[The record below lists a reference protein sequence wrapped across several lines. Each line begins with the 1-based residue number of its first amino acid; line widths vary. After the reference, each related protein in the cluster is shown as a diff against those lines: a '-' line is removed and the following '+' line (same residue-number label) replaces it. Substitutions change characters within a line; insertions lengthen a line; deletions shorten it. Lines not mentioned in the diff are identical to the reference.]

1 VPVLFDQTSRPTDLH
16 RSKVLGFIEPPDGRQ
31 VALERYR
38 REIANGTAA
47 HFIAESNASADRM
60 NYRHMVPARTY
71 GAAVQVLGQ
80 LAGMGDMYADA
91 ASQALRSISPFLN
104 DWQMMAGVARA
115 FSTFI
120 RTEWEDVREAT
131 GPEAGRP
138 SSHRQ
143 AVAPV
148 NAVVLHLALT
158 ELGYHLQLGSVPG
171 PGWALRAIVADMIG
185 DLPMQCSLAF
195 PRAAEALRS

>member
-1 VPVLFDQTSRPTDLH
+1 MD
-16 RSKVLGFIEPPDGRQ
+16 ERQ
-31 VALERYR
+31 QATLERYR
-38 REIANGTAA
+38 GEIASGTAA

-60 NYRHMVPARTY
+60 NYRHMAPARTY
-71 GAAVQVLGQ
+71 GAVVQVLGQ

-91 ASQALRSISPFLN
+91 ASQALRAISPFLN
-104 DWQMMAGVARA
+104 DWQVMAGVART
-115 FSTFI
+115 FSDFI
-120 RTEWEDVREAT
+120 RAEWTDTREAT

-171 PGWALRAIVADMIG
+171 PGWCLRAIVAEMIG
-185 DLPMQCSLAF
+185 DLPMSCGLAF
-195 PRAAEALRS
+195 PRTAEALRS